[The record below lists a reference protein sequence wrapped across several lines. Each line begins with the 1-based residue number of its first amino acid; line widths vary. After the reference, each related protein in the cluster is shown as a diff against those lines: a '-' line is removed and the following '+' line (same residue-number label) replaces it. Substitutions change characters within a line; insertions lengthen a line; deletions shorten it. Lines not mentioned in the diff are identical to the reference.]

1 MLFGHFGP
9 SKMIFFF
16 FMAQANTSPK
26 GSKPLPNNSQ
36 KQNDELF
43 T

>member
-1 MLFGHFGP
+1 MLFGHFWP
-9 SKMIFFF
+9 SKMILF